1 MLLEFSNISD
11 STFRFFQVKFVSTAG
26 IACDVFHKNQT
37 EPYSLSLGS
46 VLCFAVAPLLICIRH
61 HLLQETMGLLLNLEE
76 K

>member
-26 IACDVFHKNQT
+26 SACDVFQA
-37 EPYSLSLGS
+37 EPYFLSLGS